1 MTGQEQTAVILV
13 AIIFTVSVVGI
24 VAGGAY
30 GDPGS
35 RLHRPA
41 RMFFA
46 VFDHVGRLGPV
57 LAGLGAILVLSQCNA
72 DAYRA
77 GYEAHVME
85 CLQSIAQCRGG
96 KVP

>member
-1 MTGQEQTAVILV
+1 MTGKEQTALILIAAIFAFSV
-13 AIIFTVSVVGI
+13 AAI

-30 GDPGS
+30 GDPRS
-35 RLHRPA
+35 RFYRPA

-46 VFDHVGRLGPV
+46 VFEHISRLGPV
-57 LAGLGAILVLSQCNA
+57 LAGLGAILVLSQCQE

>member
-1 MTGQEQTAVILV
+1 MTGKEQTALILTAVIFAFAV
-13 AIIFTVSVVGI
+13 AAI
-24 VAGGAY
+24 VAAGAY
-30 GDPGS
+30 GDPRS
-35 RLHRPA
+35 RLYRPA

-46 VFDHVGRLGPV
+46 VFEHIARLGPV
-57 LAGLGAILVLSQCNA
+57 LAGLGAILVLSQCQR

>member
-1 MTGQEQTAVILV
+1 MTGKEQTALILIAVIF
-13 AIIFTVSVVGI
+13 AVSVAAI
-24 VAGGAY
+24 AAGGAY
-30 GDPGS
+30 GDPRS
-35 RLHRPA
+35 RLYRPA

-57 LAGLGAILVLSQCNA
+57 LAGLGAILVLSQCQE

-77 GYEAHVME
+77 GYEAHVVE
-85 CLQSIAQCRGG
+85 CMQSIARCRGG